1 MRRAAVR
8 DTSWRRFFLAH
19 GQSCLG
25 SGLAHVAL
33 PLLAFDKTG
42 SAWAI
47 AAVLI
52 PDLLPAIVLG
62 PVLGVVIDRVGWR
75 TCAIVADLMRF
86 LAFGV
91 MAFTSSLPV
100 LFLAAALAGTGT
112 ALFAPSALTGITRL
126 APGKMRPRALGL
138 FGALDDIGL
147 TAGPALAA
155 LLLAGLPPG
164 ALLLANAWTFAF
176 SALLVA
182 GIRLPEVA
190 SPTEDAAPQMNS
202 VWADVREGLSALTGR
217 PEVVALLLSST
228 AAVLCIGVTNVGEVV
243 LARRVLGLGG
253 SGLAML
259 VAAGGLGTVLGSLAA
274 RGNTAAQW
282 RRAYMVGLA
291 CMAADLLL
299 CAAAPALPILVLVF
313 VLGGFGNGFALV
325 HDRLLLGAAVPDALH
340 GRVFALQKALT
351 SFAFAGSFAG
361 ASVLIAATGVQ
372 HTFLV
377 AGVMMLGVVA
387 CAGPRLR
394 AAWPAVASASGAA
407 SSGAP
412 GAPATSS

>member
-1 MRRAAVR
+1 MRRG
-8 DTSWRRFFLAH
+8 DSSWRRFFVAH

-75 TCAIVADLMRF
+75 TCAIAADLMRF
-86 LAFGV
+86 MAFGV

-126 APGKMRPRALGL
+126 APGDARPRALGL

-164 ALLLANAWTFAF
+164 TLLLANACTFAF

-182 GIRLPEVA
+182 GIRAPGSA
-190 SPTEDAAPQMNS
+190 SPSDSDVAAPRMTPL
-202 VWADVREGLSALTGR
+202 WADVRAGLSALTGR
-217 PEVVALLLSST
+217 PEVVTLLLSST

-274 RGNTAAQW
+274 RGSTLAQW
-282 RRAYMVGLA
+282 RRSYMVGLG

-299 CAAAPALPILVLVF
+299 CAAAPALPVLVLVF

-361 ASVLIAATGVQ
+361 ASVLIAATDVQ
-372 HTFLV
+372 HAFLV
-377 AGVMMLGVVA
+377 AGVLMLGVVA
-387 CAGPRLR
+387 CAGPKLR
-394 AAWPAVASASGAA
+394 AAWPAVSASSSPSAGASPASA
-407 SSGAP
+407 
-412 GAPATSS
+412 

>member
-1 MRRAAVR
+1 
-8 DTSWRRFFLAH
+8 
-19 GQSCLG
+19 
-25 SGLAHVAL
+25 
-33 PLLAFDKTG
+33 
-42 SAWAI
+42 
-47 AAVLI
+47 
-52 PDLLPAIVLG
+52 
-62 PVLGVVIDRVGWR
+62 
-75 TCAIVADLMRF
+75 MRF

-100 LFLAAALAGTGT
+100 LFAAAALAGTGT
-112 ALFAPSALTGITRL
+112 ALFAPAALTGITRL
-126 APGKMRPRALGL
+126 APGEKRPRALGL

-164 ALLLANAWTFAF
+164 TLLLANACTFAF

-182 GIRLPEVA
+182 GIRLPASSSEDVA
-190 SPTEDAAPQMNS
+190 PRMNS
-202 VWADVREGLSALTGR
+202 VWADVRAGLSALTGR

-243 LARRVLGLGG
+243 LARHVLGLGG

-274 RGNTAAQW
+274 RGRTPAQW
-282 RRAYMVGLA
+282 RRSYMVGLG

-299 CAAAPALPILVLVF
+299 CAAAPALPVLVLVF

-361 ASVLIAATGVQ
+361 ASVLIAATDVQ

-387 CAGPRLR
+387 CAGPKLR
-394 AAWPAVASASGAA
+394 AAWPAASAV
-407 SSGAP
+407 AP
-412 GAPATSS
+412 GAPAASGGASATTA

>member
-1 MRRAAVR
+1 MRRG
-8 DTSWRRFFLAH
+8 DSSWRRFFIAH

-42 SAWAI
+42 TPWAI

-75 TCAIVADLMRF
+75 TCAIAADLMRF
-86 LAFGV
+86 AAFGV
-91 MAFTSSLPV
+91 MAFASSLPV

-112 ALFAPSALTGITRL
+112 ALFAPAALTGITRL
-126 APGKMRPRALGL
+126 APGKQRPRALGL

-164 ALLLANAWTFAF
+164 ALLLANACTFAF
-176 SALLVA
+176 SAVLVA
-182 GIRLPEVA
+182 GIRPVLDA
-190 SPTEDAAPQMNS
+190 SSPSGPSETARAGS
-202 VWADVREGLSALTGR
+202 LWADVRAGMSALTGR
-217 PEVVALLLSST
+217 PEVVTLLLSST

-274 RGNTAAQW
+274 RGRTAAQW
-282 RRAYMVGLA
+282 RRSYMVGLA

-299 CAAAPALPILVLVF
+299 CAAAPALPVLVLVF

-361 ASVLIAATGVQ
+361 ASVLIAATDVQ

-387 CAGPRLR
+387 CAGPKLR
-394 AAWPAVASASGAA
+394 AAWPAVA
-407 SSGAP
+407 AP
-412 GAPATSS
+412 GAAASAGSAISA